1 METNQGHQ
9 MVRKTI
15 AYLLVGLLTF
25 CLMYFVS
32 TRTKLLSGLERKLLD
47 GLFYLREP
55 AFDEINPFVS
65 ERVQL
70 LGFDEDSIALI
81 GKWPWKR
88 YVHARFLR
96 KLQRFSPE
104 TVLFDVIFAKP
115 ESLPQFIS
123 DKLDLDPE
131 SRDRLQKAFEEMD
144 NEFAEALSE
153 YDNVY
158 LDLQLIENPR
168 ETLPEDFQKR
178 IQVNEEI
185 LLKGALPAD
194 SVLSPV
200 AFRSLEP
207 VLESYIKNSNPAVIN
222 VLRDTD
228 GVIRFFPCYF
238 TYHARDGR
246 SGNLLSVVMSL
257 AREFYHVDKKDIH
270 LGPQGILFKS
280 AKVPMLNK
288 YTHQPKTYLKDFHK
302 ISRMIKNPGFP
313 ESYRYN
319 RNLYNLMVN
328 QGLKGLSGS
337 QRTPD
342 FPLHILENRDGTLEI
357 LDNWEVFDAA
367 KRINS
372 GKIAAIVYKK
382 QDLEIKTPLGS
393 FFYINY
399 AGKES
404 KYFRDPNIGKM
415 RFHRPIPTGSYKDVY
430 LLDDIPDIPE
440 LDEKGDIKASYDI
453 SLLEEWFYD
462 LCEKKAEEIYLQAQK
477 DLGRGIEDDIRLQEY
492 MRKYPHKGRYFF
504 YYYFLLN
511 NKTGPGMLRDLF
523 GIYPQFGRQIGQSPD
538 NFLSENQVL
547 NSLMDQYAEQFD
559 KYHNKFIFAGTIA
572 TGIGDVQQTPYAN
585 MFGINVIINAFNT
598 IITGNSL
605 KMSWDIKY
613 LDFML
618 LLAVSILCSLIYG
631 STNIRL
637 SSFIFILLFFG
648 IFISS
653 FIVFNTYSLYLKT
666 TPLVISNVVI
676 FVSMVMFKLL
686 TEEKD
691 KKFLKATFKNYL
703 SPELIEDMHSSKT
716 MPKLGGEAKTITAFF
731 TDIQG
736 FSTFSEKLTAEQLVE
751 LLNEYLSA
759 MTDILIDEKGT
770 LDKYEGD
777 AIVAFFGAPMDL
789 PDHALRACRVA
800 LGMQQKLLEL
810 REKWGA
816 EKQEEDQDERN
827 ASHLPPEQ
835 WRPGDKWPV
844 CVHEMRMRIG
854 INTGGIVVGNM
865 GSAMRMN
872 YTMMGDS
879 VNLAARL
886 EAAGKQYG
894 VYILVSQYTLEQEFR
909 DVEGKKRRIMDAVE
923 TRLIDNITVVGR
935 SMPVKVYEICAM
947 KGELSD
953 KERELFRLFD
963 EGLSYYLA
971 MEWEKAMGKFKEA
984 NGVERFPDAGI
995 NPSRVYIERCEL
1007 FQDTPPV
1014 PPGEIWDGVFRL
1026 TMK

>member
-1 METNQGHQ
+1 

-25 CLMYFVS
+25 CLMHFVS
-32 TRTKLLSGLERKLLD
+32 TRTKILSGLERNLLD

-65 ERVQL
+65 ERVRL

-96 KLQRFSPE
+96 KLQKFSPE

-158 LDLQLIENPR
+158 LDMQLIEDPR

-178 IQVNEEI
+178 IQVNEEV
-185 LLKGALPAD
+185 LLKWSLPAD

-207 VLESYIKNSNPAVIN
+207 VLESYIKNSIPAVIN

-228 GVIRFFPCYF
+228 GVIRFFPCYY
-238 TYHARDGR
+238 TYRASDGR
-246 SGNLLSVVMSL
+246 TRNLISVVISL
-257 AREFYHVDKKDIH
+257 AKEFYHVDKKDIH
-270 LGPQGILFKS
+270 LGPRGVLFKS
-280 AKVPMLNK
+280 AKVPILNK
-288 YTHQPKTYLKDFHK
+288 YTHQPEIRLKEFEK
-302 ISRMIKNPGFP
+302 ISGMIRNPSFP
-313 ESYRYN
+313 ATYRYN

-328 QGLKGLSGS
+328 QGLKGLSGKEK
-337 QRTPD
+337 TPK
-342 FPLHILENRDGTLEI
+342 FPLHILENEEGTLEI

-367 KRINS
+367 KKTHS
-372 GKIAAIVYKK
+372 EKIEVISYKR
-382 QDLEIKTPLGS
+382 QDLEIETPLGS

-404 KYFRDPNIGKM
+404 KYFRDPDIGKTM
-415 RFHRPIPTGSYKDVY
+415 PHRPIPTGSYKDVY
-430 LLDDIPDIPE
+430 ILDDIPDIPE
-440 LDEKGDIKASYDI
+440 LDERGDITWSCDI
-453 SLLEEWFYD
+453 SLLEDWFYD

-477 DLGRGIEDDIRLQEY
+477 DLGGEVQDDIRLQEY
-492 MRKYPHKGRYFF
+492 MRKYPHKGKYFF

-511 NKTGPGMLRDLF
+511 NKTGPGMLRDLIK
-523 GIYPQFGRQIGQSPD
+523 IYPQFGRQIGQSPD

-547 NSLMDQYAEQFD
+547 NALMDQYDELFE
-559 KYHNKFIFAGTIA
+559 KYHNKFVFAGTIA

-605 KMSWDIKY
+605 KMSWDIKH

-618 LLAVSILCSLIYG
+618 LLAVSILCCLAYG
-631 STNIRL
+631 PANIRIG
-637 SSFIFILLFFG
+637 SFIFVSLFFG
-648 IFISS
+648 TFISS
-653 FIVFNTYSLYLKT
+653 FMVFNTYSLYLKT
-666 TPLVISNVVI
+666 TPLVISNIII
-676 FVSMVMFKLL
+676 FISMVMFKLL

-703 SPELIEDMHSSKT
+703 SPELIEDMHNSKT
-716 MPKLGGEAKTITAFF
+716 MPKLGGEAKNITAFF
-731 TDIQG
+731 TDIQS

-759 MTDILIDEKGT
+759 MTDILIIEKGT

-789 PDHALRACRVA
+789 PDHAFRACRVA
-800 LGMQQKLLEL
+800 LKMQEKLLEL

-816 EKQEEDQDERN
+816 EQQEEGQDERN
-827 ASHLPPEQ
+827 ISHLPPEQ
-835 WRPGDKWPV
+835 WRTGDKWPV

-909 DVEGKKRRIMDAVE
+909 DDEGKKRLVMDTVE
-923 TRLIDNITVVGR
+923 TRLIDKITVVGR
-935 SMPVKVYEICAM
+935 SMPVKVYEIFAM

-953 KERELFRLFD
+953 REHRLFRLFD
-963 EGLSYYLA
+963 EGLSHYLA
-971 MEWEKAMGKFKEA
+971 MEWEKAMEKFKEA
-984 NGVERFPDAGI
+984 NGVERFPDADI
-995 NPSRVYIERCEL
+995 NPSKVYIKRCGL
-1007 FQDTPPV
+1007 FMVNPPV
-1014 PPGEIWDGVFRL
+1014 SPGETWDGVFRL
-1026 TMK
+1026 TEK